1 MKKFVVRAFVLL
13 LVAVAGLAIY
23 AYQTVAT
30 IEAEK
35 ITDDVS
41 VLFGVGG
48 NVGVLRSER
57 GSVIVDTMT
66 FRMQGERIREE
77 AERLTG
83 REVSVILNTHYH
95 ADHSHGNPGFPAG
108 TRVVA
113 TQRTKELM
121 SAFDAGYWTGTNAQ
135 TMPNETFETSHEL
148 AIGGKTVRASFVGR
162 GHTSGDL
169 VVLFVEDRVIHLG
182 DLFFNHRY
190 PNIDLEA
197 GGSIEQWIGTLD
209 RVLAMDG
216 YERVIPGHGAVT
228 DRDGIRQFQ
237 SFLRELWDKTSAP
250 ARAGKTLEETLR
262 SVQLTQ
268 DAGYEAIAVPL
279 VLRLDRDFVVKR
291 AWQEATGNVVPSGP
305 AAHDAEG
312 NRQ

>member
-13 LVAVAGLAIY
+13 LVLVAGLAIY

-41 VLFGVGG
+41 VLFGLGG
-48 NVGVLRSER
+48 NVGVLRSDR

-77 AERLTG
+77 AERITG
-83 REVSVILNTHYH
+83 TEAAVILNTHYH
-95 ADHSHGNPGFPAG
+95 TDHSHGNPGFPAG
-108 TRVVA
+108 TRIVA
-113 TQRTKELM
+113 TQRTKDLM
-121 SAFDAGYWTGTNAQ
+121 SAFDASYWTGSNAES
-135 TMPNETFETSHEL
+135 MPNELFETRHEI
-148 AIGGKTVRASFVGR
+148 AIGGKTVRATFVGR

-197 GGSIEQWIGTLD
+197 GGSIEQWVGTLD

-216 YERVIPGHGAVT
+216 YDRVIPGHGPVT

-237 SFLRELWDKTSAP
+237 SFLRELWDKTSVE

-262 SVQLTQ
+262 SVKLTQ

-291 AWQEATGNVVPSGP
+291 AWQEATGNVVPMGP
-305 AAHDAEG
+305 AANDAEG